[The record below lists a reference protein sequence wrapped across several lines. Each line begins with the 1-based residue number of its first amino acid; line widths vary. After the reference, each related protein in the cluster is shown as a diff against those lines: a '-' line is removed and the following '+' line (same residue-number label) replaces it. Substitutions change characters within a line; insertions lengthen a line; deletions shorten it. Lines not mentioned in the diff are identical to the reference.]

1 MNPNLQ
7 PRHRHLPALSVL
19 FARYVSGQINDA
31 IWEQITRI
39 LDADDTTPEERMGLM
54 NFISDAWDDLGL
66 DAVNLPKLDEINDL
80 LIPTR
85 SAA

>member
-1 MNPNLQ
+1 MNANSH

-31 IWEQITRI
+31 IWEQISRL
-39 LDADDTTPEERMGLM
+39 LDAEDTTPDERMGLV

-66 DAVNLPKLDEINDL
+66 DAVDLPKLDEIQDL

-85 SAA
+85 IAA